1 MNDRP
6 QHGAFSLNN
15 LFPVVFI
22 KYDADKKRKK
32 KKKKKKMMMI
42 MYHIIIATIRI
53 NRNK

>member
-22 KYDADKKRKK
+22 KYDADKEEEEEDDDDNVS
-32 KKKKKKMMMI
+32 
-42 MYHIIIATIRI
+42 Y
-53 NRNK
+53 NNSNN